1 MPRFEF
7 QRFLS
12 ETGVSL
18 PRLASYLR
26 VAPSY
31 LEAALHGEGRLT
43 GRDQAACRLLWRR
56 LTKAKQLG
64 LPFAEPPSTFT
75 RTHGRQQARAKA
87 KAAAKKRVGP
97 ARPAPPSADAQG
109 VML

>member
-1 MPRFEF
+1 
-7 QRFLS
+7 
-12 ETGVSL
+12 VSL
-18 PRLASYLR
+18 TRLASYLR

-31 LEAALHGEGRLT
+31 LDAAVRGEGRLT

-75 RTHGRQQARAKA
+75 RTHGRQEARAKA
-87 KAAAKKRVGP
+87 KAAAAKKA
-97 ARPAPPSADAQG
+97 ARAARAAPPSADTQG
-109 VML
+109 VIL